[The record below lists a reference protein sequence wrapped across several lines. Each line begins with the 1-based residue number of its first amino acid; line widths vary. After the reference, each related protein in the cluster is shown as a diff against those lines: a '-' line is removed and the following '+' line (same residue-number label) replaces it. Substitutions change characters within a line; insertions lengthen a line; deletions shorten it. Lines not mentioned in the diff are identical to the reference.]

1 MNGCSILDVVV
12 GECAVVTKLFTCEHN
27 AKSVNDETPFVLEL
41 LFKLKDC
48 GGGLNEGSTQAS
60 LDVDDGEIN
69 VAGHGGYN

>member
-12 GECAVVTKLFTCEHN
+12 GECAVVAKLFTCEHN
-27 AKSVNDETPFVLEL
+27 AKSVNYETSFVLEL

-48 GGGLNEGSTQAS
+48 SGGLNEGSTQAS

-69 VAGHGGYN
+69 VVGHGGYN